1 MDKTQVWNQ
10 QMTAVRGIR
19 GAITVSANE
28 RGEIMDATQELLSEM
43 VAANDVASED
53 LGAVYFTMT
62 NDLNAEFPAVAAR
75 ERLGW
80 RLVPLINSIEIDRP
94 GSMSKCIRVL
104 MYSNTTRSQ
113 SEVRHI
119 YLRDAVALRADI
131 TDAQ

>member
-1 MDKTQVWNQ
+1 
-10 QMTAVRGIR
+10 MTAVRGIR
-19 GAITVSANE
+19 GAITVSANVRE
-28 RGEIMDATQELLSEM
+28 EIMDATQELLTEM
-43 VAANDVASED
+43 VSANDVASEE

-62 NDLNAEFPAVAAR
+62 KDLNAEFPAVAAR

-104 MYSNTTRSQ
+104 MYWNTTRSQ
-113 SEVRHI
+113 SEVRHV

>member
-1 MDKTQVWNQ
+1 
-10 QMTAVRGIR
+10 MTAVRGIR
-19 GAITVSANE
+19 GAITVSANVRE
-28 RGEIMDATQELLSEM
+28 EIMDATQELLTEM
-43 VAANDVASED
+43 VSANDVASED

-62 NDLNAEFPAVAAR
+62 KDLNAEFPAVAAR

-104 MYSNTTRSQ
+104 MYWNTTRSQ
-113 SEVRHI
+113 SEVRHV
-119 YLRDAVALRADI
+119 YLRDAVALRSDI